1 MILGRALDSKEFG
14 KRPLS
19 KMRYGILKEIGEY

>member
-1 MILGRALDSKEFG
+1 MSHGRQATPSRFG

-19 KMRYGILKEIGEY
+19 KMESPIN